1 MDDLVLVCR
10 SARLPRPEYR
20 FYRDILLAFPQ
31 HGAAPDAAELK
42 RLAQAHHVPL
52 RATLAR
58 LAAHDLV
65 QRDPTTG
72 AIRAAYPFSGVPT
85 MHRVLLVAGPR
96 GEPSREVF
104 AMCAI
109 DALGIPLMLRRAA
122 RISSLDALTREPVQV
137 WIAPEDAKDAEGT
150 GWATRWGPASAV
162 VYARLEGHEHEH
174 DCGSEAAGT
183 CCPITNFFTR
193 EAHAHT
199 WAESYPHA
207 DGQVFSQA
215 EALRHAAS
223 LFAGVLDR
231 LAADERSTP

>member
-1 MDDLVLVCR
+1 MDDLVPVCR
-10 SARLPRPEYR
+10 SVRLPRPQYR
-20 FYRDILLAFPQ
+20 FYRDILLAFPR
-31 HGAAPDAAELK
+31 HGAAPDPAALQ
-42 RLAQAHHVPL
+42 RLAQQHHVPL
-52 RATLAR
+52 QATLAQ

-85 MHRVLLVAGPR
+85 IHRVLLVAGPR

-104 AMCAI
+104 AMCAV
-109 DALGIPLMLRRAA
+109 DALGIPLMLRRTAS
-122 RISSLDALTREPVQV
+122 ISSLDALTREPVRV
-137 WIAPEDAKDAEGT
+137 WVAPEDTDA
-150 GWATRWGPASAV
+150 GWTTRWGPASAV

-174 DCGSEAAGT
+174 DCGSEAAGV
-183 CCPITNFFTR
+183 CCPITNFFTS

-199 WAESYPHA
+199 WIETHPHA
-207 DGQVFSQA
+207 DGRVFSQQ

-231 LAADERSTP
+231 MAADEGTIP